1 MKRCQ
6 LKRAVASVLL
16 LCAAVWVSAQNAI
29 LVKGSVKDEAGEA
42 IIGASVAQKGNTS
55 KGVISDINGDFTISV
70 PEGTVLVVSYIGYI
84 TQEVEAEAT
93 VNVVLAENSIMLQEA
108 VVVGVGYGTMRK
120 SDLTGSIASVSAD
133 ELKQGLV
140 TSTEQLLQGKI
151 AGLSVTQA
159 SSDPTTGSSLRLR
172 GGTSL
177 SASNSPL
184 IVVDGIPG
192 VDINTVQPSEIVSMD
207 VLKDASAAAIY
218 GSRGANG
225 VIIVTTNR
233 ATDTEV
239 SRIGYNGWVSIGTV
253 AKNIDMLSADQWRA
267 YVRDNE
273 ILDAVDYGAD
283 TDWLKELEQ
292 TAVSHS
298 HNVYISNSRPNNGY
312 RASATY
318 QSTEGIVKHNYLNRL
333 SGSLSAYQYG
343 WDKRLKIDMGLNMT
357 YDKYRAP
364 EYGFYGIFNYALNQN
379 PTVPVKDEDGNY
391 TRMGGTNMQNPVE
404 FNENYS
410 SEQTRYRLLAYGKL
424 DLELLKGLHA
434 IANVSYEYGSWQN
447 RYYQPSYAANNNVG
461 GTGRRQLSDN
471 TNAQFEGYLNYDVM
485 LKEDHRL
492 NAMVGH
498 SYLRYMYEGF
508 GASRSGFDT
517 DMFLYNNLGAGN
529 DYRKDDVYSN
539 KGEARLASFFGRVNY
554 AYKSRYMFTA
564 TMRADGSSRFG
575 KNNKWGYFPSV
586 ALGWRISDEAFM
598 VGTESWL
605 DNLKL
610 RFGFG
615 VTGNQDGIGEYKSLA
630 LLGATGGGYYDAST
644 GTWKATYSPSQNAN
658 PDLKWES
665 TAQYNIGLDFALFGR
680 LNGAI
685 DVYYKKTSDLLW
697 NYPVSQ
703 PPYLY
708 SSMLANVGDLVNK
721 GIEVT
726 LDANVLRMRDF
737 NWDATLTFSY
747 NHQEITSLSNDTF
760 QDVGTPAGQLHGID
774 GLSNVYTQ
782 MVKEGYPTGAF
793 FGPRCQGIDE
803 NGEYIIENPDEQ
815 VYLGSAQPKFN
826 LGFSTTLTWKG
837 FDFSLSAYGMFGQKI
852 LNATNMQLYTDTR
865 MPNKN
870 IPDGFAKLGI
880 KPDKITYSDYW
891 LENGSFLRLQT
902 ITLGYTIP
910 GTKKIGLEKVRIY
923 GTVDNVCTL
932 TGYSGVDPE
941 ISIDGLDSPG
951 IDLCNVYPRTRS
963 FIFGLN
969 VSF

>member
-1 MKRCQ
+1 MTTNSIRKTALSILSIFC
-6 LKRAVASVLL
+6 VLI
-16 LCAAVWVSAQNAI
+16 ASAQNITLNGVVRYAN
-29 LVKGSVKDEAGEA
+29 GEP
-42 IIGASVAQKGNTS
+42 IIGASIVEKARPTNGT
-55 KGVISDINGDFTISV
+55 VSDIDGNFTLQA
-70 PEGTVLVVSYIGYI
+70 PEGSIIQISYIGCE
-84 TQEVEAEAT
+84 TKELPAKNPME
-93 VNVVLAENSIMLQEA
+93 VVLEENSVMLQEA
-108 VVVGVGYGTMRK
+108 LVVGVGYGTMRK
-120 SDLTGSIASVSAD
+120 SDLTGAITSVSAKD
-133 ELKQGLV
+133 LKQGIV

-192 VDINTVQPSEIVSMD
+192 VDINTVQPSEIISMD

-233 ATDTEV
+233 ATESEV
-239 SRIGYNGWVSIGTV
+239 RKMSYNGWVSVGTA
-253 AKNIDMLSADQWRA
+253 AKNIDMLSANQWRE
-267 YVRDNE
+267 YVRKNE
-273 ILDAVDYGAD
+273 ILDAIDYGAD
-283 TDWLKELEQ
+283 TDWIKELEQ

-298 HNVYISNSRPNNGY
+298 HNFSMSTSRKNSGY
-312 RASATY
+312 RGAVTY
-318 QSTEGIVKHNYLNRL
+318 QANEGIVKHNYMNRL
-333 SGSLSAYQYG
+333 AGSLSAYQYG
-343 WDKRLKIDMGLNMT
+343 FNGHLKVDLGINYT

-364 EYGFYGIFNYALNQN
+364 DYGFYGIFNYALNQN
-379 PTVPVKDEDGNY
+379 PTVPVKDSEGRY

-404 FNENYS
+404 YNDNYYS
-410 SEQTRYRLLAYGKL
+410 QQTRHRLLAYAKA
-424 DLELLKGLHA
+424 DVEIISGLHA
-434 IANVSYEYGSWQN
+434 VANLSYEYGSWQN
-447 RYYQPSYAANNNVG
+447 RYYQPSYAAGNSVG
-461 GTGRRQLSDN
+461 GTGRRQLADN
-471 TNAQFEGYLNYDVM
+471 NNYQIEAYLNYNKTFAEIHKLNVM
-485 LKEDHRL
+485 
-492 NAMVGH
+492 AGY
-498 SYLRYMYEGF
+498 SYSKYVYEGF

-517 DMFLYNNLGAGN
+517 DSFLYNNLGAGN

-539 KGEARLASFFGRVNY
+539 KGEARLASFYGRVNY
-554 AYKSRYMFTA
+554 SLNSKYLLTA

-575 KNNKWGYFPSV
+575 KNHKWGYFPSV
-586 ALGWRISDEAFM
+586 ALGWRISDENFM
-598 VGTESWL
+598 QSATGWL

-610 RFGFG
+610 RLGYG

-630 LLGATGGGYYDAST
+630 LLGAGGGGYYDAAT

-665 TAQYNIGLDFALFGR
+665 TAQYNIGIDFSVINRIRGT
-680 LNGAI
+680 I
-685 DVYYKKTSDLLW
+685 DLYYKKTSDLLW

-721 GIEVT
+721 GVELT
-726 LDANVLRMRDF
+726 LSADILSANNFTWNAD
-737 NWDATLTFSY
+737 LTFSY

-760 QDVGTPAGQLHGID
+760 QDLGTPAGQLHGID
-774 GLSNVYTQ
+774 GLSNAYTQ
-782 MVKEGYPTGAF
+782 IVKAGYPTGAF
-793 FGPRCQGIDE
+793 FGPRCSGIDA

-826 LGFSTTLTWKG
+826 LGFATTLNWKG
-837 FDFSLSAYGMFGQKI
+837 FDFRISAYGMFGQKI
-852 LNATNMQLYTDTR
+852 LNATNMQLFTDTR
-865 MPNKN
+865 MPSKN
-870 IPDGFAKLGI
+870 IPDKFAEQGI
-880 KPDKITYSDYW
+880 RPDKITYSDYW
-891 LENGSFLRLQT
+891 LENGSFLRLQA

-910 GTKKIGLEKVRIY
+910 GTKKIGIENLRIY

-941 ISIDGLDSPG
+941 ISTSGLDNPG
-951 IDLCNVYPRTRS
+951 IDLCNVYPKTRS

>member
-1 MKRCQ
+1 MKLSQ
-6 LKRAVASVLL
+6 LQRVAISIAMLL
-16 LCAAVWVSAQNAI
+16 STLFVSAQSI
-29 LVKGSVKDEAGEA
+29 RVKGSVKDETGEPV
-42 IIGASVAQKGNTS
+42 IGASIVQKGNTS
-55 KGVISDINGDFTISV
+55 VGTISDIDGNFSINVPTGATLVISF
-70 PEGTVLVVSYIGYI
+70 IGYN
-84 TQEVEAEAT
+84 TQEVEAQGT
-93 VNVVLAENSIMLQEA
+93 VSVVLQENSIMLQET
-108 VVVGVGYGTMRK
+108 VIVGVGYGTMRK
-120 SDLTGSIASVSAD
+120 SDLTGAITSVSAK

-151 AGLSVTQA
+151 AGLSVTQS
-159 SSDPTTGSSLRLR
+159 SSDPTSGASLRLR

-207 VLKDASAAAIY
+207 ILKDASAAAIY

-233 ATDTEV
+233 ATETEV
-239 SRIGYNGWVSIGTV
+239 KRIGYNGWMSVGMA
-253 AKNIDMLSADQWRA
+253 AKNIDMLSADQWRS
-267 YVRDNE
+267 YVRENE
-273 ILDAVDYGAD
+273 LLDAIDYGAD
-283 TDWLKELEQ
+283 TDWIKELEQ

-298 HNVYISNSRPNNGY
+298 HNVYISNSRQSSGY

-318 QSTEGIVKHNYLNRL
+318 QSTEGIVKKNYLDRL

-343 WDKRLKIDMGLNMT
+343 WDQRLKIDMGLNMT

-364 EYGFYGIFNYALNQN
+364 DYGFYGIFNYAINQN
-379 PTVPVKDEDGNY
+379 PTVPVKDENGNY

-404 FNENYS
+404 YNDNYS

-461 GTGRRQLSDN
+461 GTGRRQLADN
-471 TNAQFEGYLNYDVM
+471 RNAQFEGYLNYDVT
-485 LKEDHRL
+485 LKQDHKL
-492 NAMVGH
+492 NLMAGH
-498 SYLRYMYEGF
+498 SYMVYTYEGF
-508 GASRSGFDT
+508 GASRNGFDT

-539 KGEARLASFFGRVNY
+539 KGEARLASFFGRLNY
-554 AYKSRYMFTA
+554 SYKGRYMFTA

-575 KNNKWGYFPSV
+575 TNNKWGYFPSA

-598 VGTESWL
+598 QGTKSWL

-610 RFGFG
+610 RLGFG

-630 LLGATGGGYYDAST
+630 LLGAGGGGYYDAAT
-644 GTWKATYSPSQNAN
+644 GTWKATYSPSQNPN

-665 TAQYNIGLDFALFGR
+665 TAQYNLGIDFSVLGR
-680 LNGAI
+680 LNGTI
-685 DVYYKKTSDLLW
+685 EGYYKKTSDLLW

-726 LDANVLRMRDF
+726 LNGNILSQKDF
-737 NWDATLTFSY
+737 NWDATLTFAY
-747 NHQEITSLSNDTF
+747 NHQEITSLSNETF
-760 QDVGTPAGQLHGID
+760 QDLGTPAGQLHGID
-774 GLSNVYTQ
+774 GLSNAYTQ

-815 VYLGSAQPKFN
+815 VYLGTAQPKYN
-826 LGFSTTLTWKG
+826 LGFSTSLTWKG

-852 LNATNMQLYTDTR
+852 LNATNMQLYTNTR
-865 MPNKN
+865 MPSKN
-870 IPDGFAKLGI
+870 IPDDFAKLGI

-891 LENGSFLRLQT
+891 LENGAFLRLQS

-910 GTKKIGLEKVRIY
+910 NTKKIGLEKVRIY

-941 ISIDGLDSPG
+941 ISTSGLDNPG

-963 FIFGLN
+963 FIVGLN

>member
-1 MKRCQ
+1 MTTNSIRKTALSILSIFC
-6 LKRAVASVLL
+6 VLI
-16 LCAAVWVSAQNAI
+16 ASAQNITLNGVVRYAN
-29 LVKGSVKDEAGEA
+29 GEP
-42 IIGASVAQKGNTS
+42 IIGASIVEKARPTNGT
-55 KGVISDINGDFTISV
+55 VSDIDGNFTLQA
-70 PEGTVLVVSYIGYI
+70 PEGSIIQISYIGCE
-84 TQEVEAEAT
+84 TKELPAKNPME
-93 VNVVLAENSIMLQEA
+93 VVLEENSVMLQEA
-108 VVVGVGYGTMRK
+108 LVVGVGYGTMRK
-120 SDLTGSIASVSAD
+120 SDLTGAITSVSAKD
-133 ELKQGLV
+133 LKQGIV

-192 VDINTVQPSEIVSMD
+192 VDINTVQPSEIISMD

-233 ATDTEV
+233 ATESEV
-239 SRIGYNGWVSIGTV
+239 RKMSYNGWVSVGTA
-253 AKNIDMLSADQWRA
+253 AKNIDMLSANQWRE
-267 YVRDNE
+267 YVRKNE
-273 ILDAVDYGAD
+273 ILDAIDYGAD
-283 TDWLKELEQ
+283 TDWIKELEQ

-298 HNVYISNSRPNNGY
+298 HNFSMSTSRKNSGY
-312 RASATY
+312 RGAVTY
-318 QSTEGIVKHNYLNRL
+318 QANEGIVKHNYMNRL
-333 SGSLSAYQYG
+333 AGSLSAYQYG
-343 WDKRLKIDMGLNMT
+343 FNGHLKVDLGINYT

-364 EYGFYGIFNYALNQN
+364 DYGFYGIFNYALNQN
-379 PTVPVKDEDGNY
+379 PTVPVKDSEGRY

-404 FNENYS
+404 YNDNYYS
-410 SEQTRYRLLAYGKL
+410 QQTRHRLLAYAKA
-424 DLELLKGLHA
+424 DVEIISGLHA
-434 IANVSYEYGSWQN
+434 VANLSYEYGSWQN
-447 RYYQPSYAANNNVG
+447 RYYQPSYAAGNSVG
-461 GTGRRQLSDN
+461 GTGRRQLADN
-471 TNAQFEGYLNYDVM
+471 NNYQIEAYLNYNKTFAEIHKLNVM
-485 LKEDHRL
+485 
-492 NAMVGH
+492 AGY
-498 SYLRYMYEGF
+498 SYSKYVYEGF

-517 DMFLYNNLGAGN
+517 DSFLYNNLGAGN

-539 KGEARLASFFGRVNY
+539 KGEARLASFYGRVNY
-554 AYKSRYMFTA
+554 SLNSKYLLTA

-575 KNNKWGYFPSV
+575 KNHKWGYFPSV
-586 ALGWRISDEAFM
+586 ALGWRISDENFM
-598 VGTESWL
+598 QSATGWL

-610 RFGFG
+610 RLGYG

-630 LLGATGGGYYDAST
+630 LLGAGGGGYYDAAT

-665 TAQYNIGLDFALFGR
+665 TAQYNIGIDFSVINRIRGT
-680 LNGAI
+680 I
-685 DVYYKKTSDLLW
+685 DLYYKKTSDLLW

-721 GIEVT
+721 GVELT
-726 LDANVLRMRDF
+726 LSADILSDNNFTWNAD
-737 NWDATLTFSY
+737 LTFSY

-760 QDVGTPAGQLHGID
+760 QDLGTPAGQLHGID
-774 GLSNVYTQ
+774 GLSNAYTQ
-782 MVKEGYPTGAF
+782 IVKAGYPTGAF
-793 FGPRCQGIDE
+793 FGPRCSGIDA

-826 LGFSTTLTWKG
+826 LGFATTLNWKG
-837 FDFSLSAYGMFGQKI
+837 FDFRVSAYGMFGQKI
-852 LNATNMQLYTDTR
+852 LNATNMQLFTDTR
-865 MPNKN
+865 MPSKN
-870 IPDGFAKLGI
+870 IPDKFAEQGI
-880 KPDKITYSDYW
+880 RPDKITYSDYW
-891 LENGSFLRLQT
+891 LENGSFLRLQA

-910 GTKKIGLEKVRIY
+910 GTKKIGIENLRIY

-941 ISIDGLDSPG
+941 ISTSGLDNPG
-951 IDLCNVYPRTRS
+951 IDLCNVYPKTRS

>member
-1 MKRCQ
+1 MTTNSIRKT
-6 LKRAVASVLL
+6 VLSIL
-16 LCAAVWVSAQNAI
+16 SIFCVLIASAQNITLNGVVRYAN
-29 LVKGSVKDEAGEA
+29 GEP
-42 IIGASVAQKGNTS
+42 IIGASIVEKARPTNGT
-55 KGVISDINGDFTISV
+55 VSDIDGNFTLQA
-70 PEGTVLVVSYIGYI
+70 PEGSIIQISYIGCE
-84 TQEVEAEAT
+84 TKELPAKNPME
-93 VNVVLAENSIMLQEA
+93 VVLEENSVMLQEA
-108 VVVGVGYGTMRK
+108 LVVGVGYGTMRK
-120 SDLTGSIASVSAD
+120 SDLTGAITSVSAKD
-133 ELKQGLV
+133 LKQGIV

-192 VDINTVQPSEIVSMD
+192 VDINTVQPSEIISMD

-233 ATDTEV
+233 ATESEV
-239 SRIGYNGWVSIGTV
+239 RKMSYNGWVSVGTA
-253 AKNIDMLSADQWRA
+253 AKNIDMLSANQWRE
-267 YVRDNE
+267 YVRKNE
-273 ILDAVDYGAD
+273 ILDAIDYGAD
-283 TDWLKELEQ
+283 TDWIKELEQ

-298 HNVYISNSRPNNGY
+298 HNFSMSTSRKNSGY
-312 RASATY
+312 RGAVTY
-318 QSTEGIVKHNYLNRL
+318 QANEGIVKHNYMNRL
-333 SGSLSAYQYG
+333 AGSLSAYQYG
-343 WDKRLKIDMGLNMT
+343 FNGHLKVDLGINYT

-364 EYGFYGIFNYALNQN
+364 DYGFYGIFNYALNQN
-379 PTVPVKDEDGNY
+379 PTVPVKDSEGRY

-404 FNENYS
+404 YNDNYYS
-410 SEQTRYRLLAYGKL
+410 QQTRHRLLAYAKA
-424 DLELLKGLHA
+424 DVEIISGLHA
-434 IANVSYEYGSWQN
+434 VANLSYEYGSWQN
-447 RYYQPSYAANNNVG
+447 RYYQPSYAAGNSVG
-461 GTGRRQLSDN
+461 GTGRRQLADN
-471 TNAQFEGYLNYDVM
+471 NNYQIEAYLNYNKTFAEIHKLNVM
-485 LKEDHRL
+485 
-492 NAMVGH
+492 AGY
-498 SYLRYMYEGF
+498 SYSKYVYEGF

-517 DMFLYNNLGAGN
+517 DSFLYNNLGAGN

-539 KGEARLASFFGRVNY
+539 KGEARLASFYGRVNY
-554 AYKSRYMFTA
+554 SLNSKYLLTA

-575 KNNKWGYFPSV
+575 KNHKWGYFPSV
-586 ALGWRISDEAFM
+586 ALGWRISDENFM
-598 VGTESWL
+598 QSATGWL

-610 RFGFG
+610 RLGYG

-630 LLGATGGGYYDAST
+630 LLGAGGGGYYDAAT

-665 TAQYNIGLDFALFGR
+665 TAQYNIGIDFSVINRIRGT
-680 LNGAI
+680 I
-685 DVYYKKTSDLLW
+685 DLYYKKTSDLLW

-721 GIEVT
+721 GVELT
-726 LDANVLRMRDF
+726 LSADILSANNFTWNAD
-737 NWDATLTFSY
+737 LTFSY

-760 QDVGTPAGQLHGID
+760 QDLGTPAGQLHGID
-774 GLSNVYTQ
+774 GLSNAYTQ
-782 MVKEGYPTGAF
+782 IVKAGYPTGAF
-793 FGPRCQGIDE
+793 FGPRCSGIDA

-826 LGFSTTLTWKG
+826 LGFATTLNWKG
-837 FDFSLSAYGMFGQKI
+837 FDFRISAYGMFGQKI
-852 LNATNMQLYTDTR
+852 LNATNMQLFTDTR
-865 MPNKN
+865 MPSKN
-870 IPDGFAKLGI
+870 IPDKFAEQGI
-880 KPDKITYSDYW
+880 RPDKITYSDYW
-891 LENGSFLRLQT
+891 LENGSFLRLQA

-910 GTKKIGLEKVRIY
+910 GTKKIGIENLRIY

-941 ISIDGLDSPG
+941 ISTSGLDNPG
-951 IDLCNVYPRTRS
+951 IDLCNVYPKTRS

>member
-1 MKRCQ
+1 MTTNSIRKTALSILSIFC
-6 LKRAVASVLL
+6 VLI
-16 LCAAVWVSAQNAI
+16 ASAQNITLNGVVRYAN
-29 LVKGSVKDEAGEA
+29 GEP
-42 IIGASVAQKGNTS
+42 IIGASIVEKARPTNGT
-55 KGVISDINGDFTISV
+55 VSDIDGNFTLQA
-70 PEGTVLVVSYIGYI
+70 PEGSIIQISYIGCE
-84 TQEVEAEAT
+84 TKELPAKNPMEVMLE
-93 VNVVLAENSIMLQEA
+93 ENSVMLQEA
-108 VVVGVGYGTMRK
+108 LVVGVGYGTMRK
-120 SDLTGSIASVSAD
+120 SDLTGAITSVSAKD
-133 ELKQGLV
+133 LKQGIV

-192 VDINTVQPSEIVSMD
+192 VDINTVQPSEIISMD

-233 ATDTEV
+233 ATESEV
-239 SRIGYNGWVSIGTV
+239 RKMSYNGWVSVGTA
-253 AKNIDMLSADQWRA
+253 AKNIDMLSANQWRE
-267 YVRDNE
+267 YVRKNE
-273 ILDAVDYGAD
+273 ILDAIDYGAD
-283 TDWLKELEQ
+283 TDWIKELEQ

-298 HNVYISNSRPNNGY
+298 HNFSMSTSRKNSGY
-312 RASATY
+312 RGAVTY
-318 QSTEGIVKHNYLNRL
+318 QANEGIVKHNYMNRL
-333 SGSLSAYQYG
+333 AGSLSAYQYG
-343 WDKRLKIDMGLNMT
+343 FNGHLKVDLGINYT

-364 EYGFYGIFNYALNQN
+364 DYGFYGIFNYALNQN
-379 PTVPVKDEDGNY
+379 PTVPVKDSEGRY

-404 FNENYS
+404 YNDNYYS
-410 SEQTRYRLLAYGKL
+410 QQTRHRLLAYAKA
-424 DLELLKGLHA
+424 DVEIISGLHA
-434 IANVSYEYGSWQN
+434 VANLSYEYGSWQN
-447 RYYQPSYAANNNVG
+447 RYYQPSYAAGNSVG
-461 GTGRRQLSDN
+461 GTGRRQLADN
-471 TNAQFEGYLNYDVM
+471 NNYQIEAYLNYNKTFAEIHKLNVM
-485 LKEDHRL
+485 
-492 NAMVGH
+492 AGY
-498 SYLRYMYEGF
+498 SYSKYVYEGF

-517 DMFLYNNLGAGN
+517 DSFLYNNLGAGN

-539 KGEARLASFFGRVNY
+539 KGEARLASFYGRVNY
-554 AYKSRYMFTA
+554 SLNSKYLLTA

-575 KNNKWGYFPSV
+575 KNHKWGYFPSV
-586 ALGWRISDEAFM
+586 ALGWRISDENFM
-598 VGTESWL
+598 QSATGWL

-610 RFGFG
+610 RLGYG

-630 LLGATGGGYYDAST
+630 LLGAGGGGYYDAAT

-665 TAQYNIGLDFALFGR
+665 TAQYNIGIDFSVINRIRGT
-680 LNGAI
+680 I
-685 DVYYKKTSDLLW
+685 DLYYKKTSDLLW

-721 GIEVT
+721 GVELT
-726 LDANVLRMRDF
+726 LSADILSANNFTWNAD
-737 NWDATLTFSY
+737 LTFSY

-760 QDVGTPAGQLHGID
+760 QDLGTPAGQLHGID
-774 GLSNVYTQ
+774 GLSNAYTQ
-782 MVKEGYPTGAF
+782 IVKAGYPTGAF
-793 FGPRCQGIDE
+793 FGPRCSGIDA

-826 LGFSTTLTWKG
+826 LGFATTLNWKG
-837 FDFSLSAYGMFGQKI
+837 FDFRVSAYGMFGQKI
-852 LNATNMQLYTDTR
+852 LNATNMQLFTDTR
-865 MPNKN
+865 MPSKN
-870 IPDGFAKLGI
+870 IPDKFAEQGI
-880 KPDKITYSDYW
+880 RPDKITYSDYW
-891 LENGSFLRLQT
+891 LENGSFLRLQA

-910 GTKKIGLEKVRIY
+910 GTKKIGIENLRIY

-941 ISIDGLDSPG
+941 ISTSGLDNPG
-951 IDLCNVYPRTRS
+951 IDLCNVYPKTRS

>member
-1 MKRCQ
+1 MTTNSIRKTALSILSIFC
-6 LKRAVASVLL
+6 VLI
-16 LCAAVWVSAQNAI
+16 ASAQNITLNGVVRYAN
-29 LVKGSVKDEAGEA
+29 GEP
-42 IIGASVAQKGNTS
+42 IIGASIVEKARPTNGT
-55 KGVISDINGDFTISV
+55 VSDIDGNFTLQA
-70 PEGTVLVVSYIGYI
+70 PEGSIIQISYIGCE
-84 TQEVEAEAT
+84 TKELPAKNPME
-93 VNVVLAENSIMLQEA
+93 VVLEENSVMLQEA
-108 VVVGVGYGTMRK
+108 LVVGVGYGTMRK
-120 SDLTGSIASVSAD
+120 SDLTGAITSVSAKD
-133 ELKQGLV
+133 LKQGIV

-192 VDINTVQPSEIVSMD
+192 VDINTVQPSEIISMD

-233 ATDTEV
+233 ATESEV
-239 SRIGYNGWVSIGTV
+239 RKMSYNGWVSVGTA
-253 AKNIDMLSADQWRA
+253 AKNIDMLSANQWRE
-267 YVRDNE
+267 YVRKNE
-273 ILDAVDYGAD
+273 ILDAIDYGAD
-283 TDWLKELEQ
+283 TDWIKELEQ

-298 HNVYISNSRPNNGY
+298 HNFSMSTSRKNSGY
-312 RASATY
+312 RGAVTY
-318 QSTEGIVKHNYLNRL
+318 QANEGIVKHNYMNRL
-333 SGSLSAYQYG
+333 AGSLSAYQYG
-343 WDKRLKIDMGLNMT
+343 FNGHLKVDLGINYT

-364 EYGFYGIFNYALNQN
+364 DYGFYGIFNYALNQN
-379 PTVPVKDEDGNY
+379 PTVPVKDSEGRY

-404 FNENYS
+404 YNDNYYS
-410 SEQTRYRLLAYGKL
+410 QQTRHRLLAYAKA
-424 DLELLKGLHA
+424 DVEIISGLHA
-434 IANVSYEYGSWQN
+434 VANLSYEYGSWQN
-447 RYYQPSYAANNNVG
+447 RYYQPSYAAGNSVG
-461 GTGRRQLSDN
+461 GTGRRQLADN
-471 TNAQFEGYLNYDVM
+471 NNYQIEAYLNYNKTFAEIHKLNVM
-485 LKEDHRL
+485 
-492 NAMVGH
+492 AGY
-498 SYLRYMYEGF
+498 SYSKYVYEGF

-517 DMFLYNNLGAGN
+517 DSFLYNNLGAGN

-539 KGEARLASFFGRVNY
+539 KGEARLASFYGRVNY
-554 AYKSRYMFTA
+554 SLNSKYLLTA

-575 KNNKWGYFPSV
+575 KNHKWGYFPSV
-586 ALGWRISDEAFM
+586 ALGWRISDENFM
-598 VGTESWL
+598 QSATGWL

-610 RFGFG
+610 RLGYG

-630 LLGATGGGYYDAST
+630 LLGAGGGGYYDAAT

-665 TAQYNIGLDFALFGR
+665 TAQYNIGIDFSVINRIRGT
-680 LNGAI
+680 I
-685 DVYYKKTSDLLW
+685 DLYYKKTSDLLW

-721 GIEVT
+721 GVELT
-726 LDANVLRMRDF
+726 LSADILSANNFTWNAD
-737 NWDATLTFSY
+737 LTFSY

-760 QDVGTPAGQLHGID
+760 QDLGTPAGQLHGID
-774 GLSNVYTQ
+774 GLSNAYTQ
-782 MVKEGYPTGAF
+782 IVKAGYPTGAF
-793 FGPRCQGIDE
+793 FGPRCSGIDA

-826 LGFSTTLTWKG
+826 LGFATTLNWKG
-837 FDFSLSAYGMFGQKI
+837 FDFRISAYGMFGQKI
-852 LNATNMQLYTDTR
+852 LNATNMQLFTDTR
-865 MPNKN
+865 MPSKN
-870 IPDGFAKLGI
+870 IPDKFAEQGI
-880 KPDKITYSDYW
+880 RPDKITYSDYW
-891 LENGSFLRLQT
+891 LENGSFLRLQA

-910 GTKKIGLEKVRIY
+910 GTKKIGIENLRIY
-923 GTVDNVCTL
+923 GTLDNVCTL

-941 ISIDGLDSPG
+941 ISTSGLDNPG
-951 IDLCNVYPRTRS
+951 IDLCNVYPKTRS

>member
-1 MKRCQ
+1 MTTNSIRKTALSILSIFC
-6 LKRAVASVLL
+6 VLI
-16 LCAAVWVSAQNAI
+16 ASAQNITLNGVVRYAN
-29 LVKGSVKDEAGEA
+29 GEP
-42 IIGASVAQKGNTS
+42 IIGASIVEKARPTNGT
-55 KGVISDINGDFTISV
+55 VSDIDGNFTLQA
-70 PEGTVLVVSYIGYI
+70 PEGSIIQISYIGCE
-84 TQEVEAEAT
+84 TKELPAKNPME
-93 VNVVLAENSIMLQEA
+93 VVLEENSVMLQEA
-108 VVVGVGYGTMRK
+108 LVVGVGYGTMRK
-120 SDLTGSIASVSAD
+120 SDLTGAITSVSAKD
-133 ELKQGLV
+133 LKQGIV

-192 VDINTVQPSEIVSMD
+192 VDINTVQPSEIISMD

-233 ATDTEV
+233 ATESEV
-239 SRIGYNGWVSIGTV
+239 RKMSYNGWVSVGTA
-253 AKNIDMLSADQWRA
+253 AKNIDMLSANQWRE
-267 YVRDNE
+267 YVRKNE
-273 ILDAVDYGAD
+273 ILDAIDYGAD
-283 TDWLKELEQ
+283 TDWIKELEQ

-298 HNVYISNSRPNNGY
+298 HNFSMSTSRKNSGY
-312 RASATY
+312 RGAVTY
-318 QSTEGIVKHNYLNRL
+318 QANEGIVKHNYMNRL
-333 SGSLSAYQYG
+333 AGSLSAYQYG
-343 WDKRLKIDMGLNMT
+343 FNGHLKVDLGINYT

-364 EYGFYGIFNYALNQN
+364 DYGFYGIFNYALNQN
-379 PTVPVKDEDGNY
+379 PTVPVKDSEGRY

-404 FNENYS
+404 YNDNYYS
-410 SEQTRYRLLAYGKL
+410 QQTRHRLLAYAKA
-424 DLELLKGLHA
+424 DVEIISGLHA
-434 IANVSYEYGSWQN
+434 VANLSYEYGSWQN
-447 RYYQPSYAANNNVG
+447 RYYQPSYAAGNSVG
-461 GTGRRQLSDN
+461 GTGRRQLADN
-471 TNAQFEGYLNYDVM
+471 NNYQIEAYLNYNKTFAEIHKLNVM
-485 LKEDHRL
+485 
-492 NAMVGH
+492 AGY
-498 SYLRYMYEGF
+498 SYSKYVYEGF

-517 DMFLYNNLGAGN
+517 DSFLYNNLGAGN

-539 KGEARLASFFGRVNY
+539 KGEARLASFYGRVNY
-554 AYKSRYMFTA
+554 SLNSKYLLTA

-575 KNNKWGYFPSV
+575 KNHKWGYFPSV
-586 ALGWRISDEAFM
+586 ALGWRISDENFM
-598 VGTESWL
+598 QSATGWL

-610 RFGFG
+610 RLGYG
-615 VTGNQDGIGEYKSLA
+615 VTGNQDGIGEYKSIA
-630 LLGATGGGYYDAST
+630 LLGAGGGGYYDAAT

-665 TAQYNIGLDFALFGR
+665 TAQYNIGIDFSVINRIRGT
-680 LNGAI
+680 I
-685 DVYYKKTSDLLW
+685 DLYYKKTSDLLW

-721 GIEVT
+721 GVELT
-726 LDANVLRMRDF
+726 LSADILSANNFTWNAD
-737 NWDATLTFSY
+737 LTFSY

-760 QDVGTPAGQLHGID
+760 QDLGTPAGQLHGID
-774 GLSNVYTQ
+774 GLSNAYTQ
-782 MVKEGYPTGAF
+782 IVKAGYPTGAF
-793 FGPRCQGIDE
+793 FGPRCSGIDA

-826 LGFSTTLTWKG
+826 LGFATTLNWKG
-837 FDFSLSAYGMFGQKI
+837 FDFRVSAYGMFGQKI
-852 LNATNMQLYTDTR
+852 LNATNMQLFTDTR
-865 MPNKN
+865 MPSKN
-870 IPDGFAKLGI
+870 IPDKFAEQGI
-880 KPDKITYSDYW
+880 RPDKITYSDYW
-891 LENGSFLRLQT
+891 LENGSFLRLQA

-910 GTKKIGLEKVRIY
+910 GTKKIGIENLRIY

-941 ISIDGLDSPG
+941 ISTSGLDNPG
-951 IDLCNVYPRTRS
+951 IDLCNVYPKTRS

>member
-1 MKRCQ
+1 MTTNSIRKTALSILSIFC
-6 LKRAVASVLL
+6 VLI
-16 LCAAVWVSAQNAI
+16 ASAQNITLNGVVRYAN
-29 LVKGSVKDEAGEA
+29 GEP
-42 IIGASVAQKGNTS
+42 IIGASIVEKARPTNGT
-55 KGVISDINGDFTISV
+55 VSDIDGNFTLQA
-70 PEGTVLVVSYIGYI
+70 PEGSIIQISYIGCE
-84 TQEVEAEAT
+84 TKELPAKNPME
-93 VNVVLAENSIMLQEA
+93 VVLEENSVMLQEA
-108 VVVGVGYGTMRK
+108 LVVGVGYGTMRK
-120 SDLTGSIASVSAD
+120 SDLTGAITSVSAKD
-133 ELKQGLV
+133 LKQGIV

-192 VDINTVQPSEIVSMD
+192 VDINTVQPSEIISMD

-233 ATDTEV
+233 ATESEV
-239 SRIGYNGWVSIGTV
+239 RKMSYNGWVSVGTA
-253 AKNIDMLSADQWRA
+253 AKNIDMLSANQWRE
-267 YVRDNE
+267 YVRKNE
-273 ILDAVDYGAD
+273 ILDAIDYGAD
-283 TDWLKELEQ
+283 TDWIKELEQ

-298 HNVYISNSRPNNGY
+298 HNFSMSTSRKNSGY
-312 RASATY
+312 RGAVTY
-318 QSTEGIVKHNYLNRL
+318 QANEGIVKHNYMNRL
-333 SGSLSAYQYG
+333 AGSLSAYQYG
-343 WDKRLKIDMGLNMT
+343 FNGHLKVDLGINYT

-364 EYGFYGIFNYALNQN
+364 DYGFYGIFNYALNQN
-379 PTVPVKDEDGNY
+379 PTVPVKDSEGRY

-404 FNENYS
+404 YNDNYYS
-410 SEQTRYRLLAYGKL
+410 QQTRHRLLAYAKA
-424 DLELLKGLHA
+424 DVEIISGLHA
-434 IANVSYEYGSWQN
+434 VANLSYEYGSWQN
-447 RYYQPSYAANNNVG
+447 RYYQPSYAAGNSVG
-461 GTGRRQLSDN
+461 GTGRRQLADN
-471 TNAQFEGYLNYDVM
+471 NNYQIEAYLNYNKTFAEIHKLNVM
-485 LKEDHRL
+485 
-492 NAMVGH
+492 AGY
-498 SYLRYMYEGF
+498 SYSKYVYEGF

-517 DMFLYNNLGAGN
+517 DSFLYNNLGAGN

-539 KGEARLASFFGRVNY
+539 KGEARLASFYGRVNY
-554 AYKSRYMFTA
+554 SLNSKYLLTA

-575 KNNKWGYFPSV
+575 KNHKWGYFPSV
-586 ALGWRISDEAFM
+586 ALGWRISDENFM
-598 VGTESWL
+598 QSATGWL

-610 RFGFG
+610 RLGYG

-630 LLGATGGGYYDAST
+630 LLGAGGGGYYDAAT

-665 TAQYNIGLDFALFGR
+665 TAQYNIGIDFSVINRIRGT
-680 LNGAI
+680 I
-685 DVYYKKTSDLLW
+685 DLYYKKTSDLLW

-721 GIEVT
+721 GVELT
-726 LDANVLRMRDF
+726 LSADILSANNFTWNAD
-737 NWDATLTFSY
+737 LTFSY

-760 QDVGTPAGQLHGID
+760 QDLGTPAGQLHGID
-774 GLSNVYTQ
+774 GLSNAYTQ
-782 MVKEGYPTGAF
+782 IVKAGYPTGAF
-793 FGPRCQGIDE
+793 FGPRCSGIDA

-826 LGFSTTLTWKG
+826 LGFATTLNWKG
-837 FDFSLSAYGMFGQKI
+837 FDFRVSAYGMFGQKI
-852 LNATNMQLYTDTR
+852 LNATNMQLFTDTR
-865 MPNKN
+865 MPSKN
-870 IPDGFAKLGI
+870 IPDKFAEQGI
-880 KPDKITYSDYW
+880 RPDKITYSDYW
-891 LENGSFLRLQT
+891 LENGSFLRLQA

-910 GTKKIGLEKVRIY
+910 GTKKIGIENLRIY

-941 ISIDGLDSPG
+941 ISTSGLDNPG
-951 IDLCNVYPRTRS
+951 IDLCNVYPKTRS

>member
-1 MKRCQ
+1 MTTNSIRKIALSILSIFC
-6 LKRAVASVLL
+6 VLI
-16 LCAAVWVSAQNAI
+16 ASAQNITLNGVVRYAN
-29 LVKGSVKDEAGEA
+29 GES
-42 IIGASVAQKGNTS
+42 IIGASIVEKARPTNGT
-55 KGVISDINGDFTISV
+55 VSDIDGNFTLQA
-70 PEGTVLVVSYIGYI
+70 PEGSIIQISYIGCE
-84 TQEVEAEAT
+84 TKELPAKNPME
-93 VNVVLAENSIMLQEA
+93 VVLEENSVMLQEA
-108 VVVGVGYGTMRK
+108 LVVGVGYGTMRK
-120 SDLTGSIASVSAD
+120 SDLTGAITSVSAKD
-133 ELKQGLV
+133 LKQGIV

-192 VDINTVQPSEIVSMD
+192 VDINTVQPSEIISMD

-233 ATDTEV
+233 ATESEV
-239 SRIGYNGWVSIGTV
+239 RKMSYNGWVSVGTA
-253 AKNIDMLSADQWRA
+253 AKNIDMLSANQWRE
-267 YVRDNE
+267 YVRKNE
-273 ILDAVDYGAD
+273 ILDAIDYGAD
-283 TDWLKELEQ
+283 TDWIKELEQ

-298 HNVYISNSRPNNGY
+298 HNFSMSTSRKNSGY
-312 RASATY
+312 RGAVTY
-318 QSTEGIVKHNYLNRL
+318 QANEGIVKHNYMNRL
-333 SGSLSAYQYG
+333 AGSLSAYQYG
-343 WDKRLKIDMGLNMT
+343 FNGHLKVDLGINYT

-364 EYGFYGIFNYALNQN
+364 DYGFYGIFNYALNQN
-379 PTVPVKDEDGNY
+379 PTVPVKDSEGRY

-404 FNENYS
+404 YNDNYYS
-410 SEQTRYRLLAYGKL
+410 QQTRHRLLAYAKA
-424 DLELLKGLHA
+424 DVEIISGLHA
-434 IANVSYEYGSWQN
+434 VANLSYEYGSWQN
-447 RYYQPSYAANNNVG
+447 RYYQPSYAAGNSVG
-461 GTGRRQLSDN
+461 GTGRRQLADN
-471 TNAQFEGYLNYDVM
+471 NNYQIEAYLNYNKTIAEIHKLNVM
-485 LKEDHRL
+485 
-492 NAMVGH
+492 AGY
-498 SYLRYMYEGF
+498 SYSKYVYEGF

-517 DMFLYNNLGAGN
+517 DSFLYNNLGAGN

-539 KGEARLASFFGRVNY
+539 KGEARLASFYGRVNY
-554 AYKSRYMFTA
+554 SLNSKYLLTA

-575 KNNKWGYFPSV
+575 KNHKWGYFPSV
-586 ALGWRISDEAFM
+586 ALGWRISDENFM
-598 VGTESWL
+598 QSATGWL

-610 RFGFG
+610 RLGYG
-615 VTGNQDGIGEYKSLA
+615 VTGNQDGIGEYKSIA
-630 LLGATGGGYYDAST
+630 LLGAGGGGYYDAAT

-665 TAQYNIGLDFALFGR
+665 TAQYNIGIDFSVINRIRGT
-680 LNGAI
+680 I
-685 DVYYKKTSDLLW
+685 DLYYKKTSDLLW

-721 GIEVT
+721 GVELT
-726 LDANVLRMRDF
+726 LSADILSANNFTWNAD
-737 NWDATLTFSY
+737 LTFSY

-760 QDVGTPAGQLHGID
+760 QDLGTPAGQLHGID
-774 GLSNVYTQ
+774 GLSNAYTQ
-782 MVKEGYPTGAF
+782 IVKAGYPTGAF
-793 FGPRCQGIDE
+793 FGPRCSGIDA

-826 LGFSTTLTWKG
+826 LGFATTLNWKG
-837 FDFSLSAYGMFGQKI
+837 FDFRVSAYGMFGQKI
-852 LNATNMQLYTDTR
+852 LNATNMQLFTDTR
-865 MPNKN
+865 MPSKN
-870 IPDGFAKLGI
+870 IPDKFAEQGI
-880 KPDKITYSDYW
+880 RPDKITYSDYW
-891 LENGSFLRLQT
+891 LENGSFLRLQA

-910 GTKKIGLEKVRIY
+910 GTKKIGIENLRIY

-941 ISIDGLDSPG
+941 ISTSGLDNPG
-951 IDLCNVYPRTRS
+951 IDLCNVYPKTRS

>member
-1 MKRCQ
+1 MKLSQ
-6 LKRAVASVLL
+6 LKGVSISIMMLL
-16 LCAAVWVSAQNAI
+16 STLLVSAQNI
-29 LVKGSVKDEAGEA
+29 NVKGSVKDETGEPV
-42 IIGASVAQKGNTS
+42 IGASIVQKGNTS
-55 KGVISDINGDFTISV
+55 VGTISDIDGNFSISV
-70 PEGTVLVVSYIGYI
+70 PSEAILVISFIGYN
-84 TQEVEAEAT
+84 TQEVKAQAT
-93 VNVVLAENSIMLQEA
+93 VNVVLQENSIMLQET
-108 VVVGVGYGTMRK
+108 VIVGVGYGTMRK
-120 SDLTGSIASVSAD
+120 SDLTGAITSVSAK

-140 TSTEQLLQGKI
+140 TSAEQLLQGKI
-151 AGLSVTQA
+151 AGLSVTQS
-159 SSDPTTGSSLRLR
+159 SSDPTAGASLRLR

-207 VLKDASAAAIY
+207 ILKDASAAAIY

-233 ATDTEV
+233 ATETEV
-239 SRIGYNGWVSIGTV
+239 KRIGYNGWVSVGMA

-267 YVRDNE
+267 YVRENE
-273 ILDAVDYGAD
+273 LLDAIDYGAD
-283 TDWLKELEQ
+283 TDWIKELEQ

-298 HNVYISNSRPNNGY
+298 HNVYISNSRQSSGY

-318 QSTEGIVKHNYLNRL
+318 QTTEGIVKKNYLDRL
-333 SGSLSAYQYG
+333 SGSLSAYQFG
-343 WDKRLKIDMGLNMT
+343 WDQRLKINMGLNVT

-364 EYGFYGIFNYALNQN
+364 DYGFYGIFNYAINQN
-379 PTVPVKDEDGNY
+379 PTVPVKDENGNY

-404 FNENYS
+404 YNENYS

-447 RYYQPSYAANNNVG
+447 RYYQPSYAAGNSVG
-461 GTGRRQLSDN
+461 GTGRRQLADN
-471 TNAQFEGYLNYDVM
+471 NNKQFEGYLNYDVT
-485 LKEDHRL
+485 LKQDHKL
-492 NAMVGH
+492 NLMAGH
-498 SYLRYMYEGF
+498 SYMIYTYEGF

-539 KGEARLASFFGRVNY
+539 KGEARLASFFGRLNY
-554 AYKSRYMFTA
+554 SYKGRYMFTA

-575 KNNKWGYFPSV
+575 ANNKWGYFPSA
-586 ALGWRISDEAFM
+586 ALGWRLSDEAFM
-598 VGTESWL
+598 QGTKSWL

-610 RFGFG
+610 RLGFG

-630 LLGATGGGYYDAST
+630 LLGAGGGGYYDAAT
-644 GTWKATYSPSQNAN
+644 GTWKATYSPSQNPN

-665 TAQYNIGLDFALFGR
+665 TAQYNLGIDFSILGR
-680 LNGAI
+680 LNGTI
-685 DVYYKKTSDLLW
+685 EGYYKKTSDLLW

-726 LDANVLRMRDF
+726 LNGNILSQKAF
-737 NWDATLTFSY
+737 NWDATLTFAY

-760 QDVGTPAGQLHGID
+760 QDLGTPAGQLHGID
-774 GLSNVYTQ
+774 GLSNAYTQ

-815 VYLGSAQPKFN
+815 EYLGTAQPKYN
-826 LGFSTTLTWKG
+826 LGFSTSLTWKG

-852 LNATNMQLYTDTR
+852 LNATNMQLYTNTR
-865 MPNKN
+865 MPSKN
-870 IPDGFAKLGI
+870 IPDDFAKLGI

-891 LENGSFLRLQT
+891 LENGSFLRLQS

-910 GTKKIGLEKVRIY
+910 NTKKIGLEKVRIY

-941 ISIDGLDSPG
+941 ISTSGLDNPG

-963 FIFGLN
+963 FIVGLN

>member
-1 MKRCQ
+1 MTTNSIRKTALSILSIFC
-6 LKRAVASVLL
+6 VLI
-16 LCAAVWVSAQNAI
+16 ASAQNITLNGVVRYAN
-29 LVKGSVKDEAGEA
+29 GEP
-42 IIGASVAQKGNTS
+42 IIGASIVEKARPTNGT
-55 KGVISDINGDFTISV
+55 VSDIDGNFTLQA
-70 PEGTVLVVSYIGYI
+70 PEGSIIQISYIGCE
-84 TQEVEAEAT
+84 TKELPAKNPME
-93 VNVVLAENSIMLQEA
+93 VVLEENSVMLQEA
-108 VVVGVGYGTMRK
+108 LVVGVGYGTMRK
-120 SDLTGSIASVSAD
+120 SDLTGAITSVSAKD
-133 ELKQGLV
+133 LKQGIV

-151 AGLSVTQA
+151 AGLSVTQD

-192 VDINTVQPSEIVSMD
+192 VDINTVQPSEIISMD

-233 ATDTEV
+233 ATESEV
-239 SRIGYNGWVSIGTV
+239 RKMSYNGWVSVGTA
-253 AKNIDMLSADQWRA
+253 AKNIDMLSANQWRE
-267 YVRDNE
+267 YVRKNE
-273 ILDAVDYGAD
+273 ILDAIDYGAD
-283 TDWLKELEQ
+283 TDWIKELEQ

-298 HNVYISNSRPNNGY
+298 HNFSMSTSRKNSGY
-312 RASATY
+312 RGAVTY
-318 QSTEGIVKHNYLNRL
+318 QANEGIVKHNYMNRL
-333 SGSLSAYQYG
+333 AGSLSAYQYG
-343 WDKRLKIDMGLNMT
+343 FNGHLKVDLGINYT

-364 EYGFYGIFNYALNQN
+364 DYGFYGIFNYALNQN
-379 PTVPVKDEDGNY
+379 PTVPVKDSEGRY

-404 FNENYS
+404 YNDNYYS
-410 SEQTRYRLLAYGKL
+410 QQTRHRLLAYAKA
-424 DLELLKGLHA
+424 DVEIISGLHA
-434 IANVSYEYGSWQN
+434 VANLSYEYGSWQN
-447 RYYQPSYAANNNVG
+447 RYYQPSYAAGNSVG
-461 GTGRRQLSDN
+461 GTGRRQLADN
-471 TNAQFEGYLNYDVM
+471 NNYQIEAYLNYNKTFAEIHKLNVM
-485 LKEDHRL
+485 
-492 NAMVGH
+492 AGY
-498 SYLRYMYEGF
+498 SYSKYVYEGF

-517 DMFLYNNLGAGN
+517 DSFLYNNLGAGN

-539 KGEARLASFFGRVNY
+539 KGEARLASFYGRVNY
-554 AYKSRYMFTA
+554 SLNSKYLLTA

-575 KNNKWGYFPSV
+575 KNHKWGYFPSV
-586 ALGWRISDEAFM
+586 ALGWRISDENFM
-598 VGTESWL
+598 QSVTGWL

-610 RFGFG
+610 RLGYG

-630 LLGATGGGYYDAST
+630 LLGAGGGGYYDAAT

-665 TAQYNIGLDFALFGR
+665 TAQYNIGIDFSVINRIRGT
-680 LNGAI
+680 I
-685 DVYYKKTSDLLW
+685 DLYYKKTSDLLW

-721 GIEVT
+721 GVELT
-726 LDANVLRMRDF
+726 LSADILSANNFTWNAD
-737 NWDATLTFSY
+737 LTFSY

-760 QDVGTPAGQLHGID
+760 QDLGTPAGQLHGID
-774 GLSNVYTQ
+774 GLSNAYTQ
-782 MVKEGYPTGAF
+782 IVKAGYPTGAF
-793 FGPRCQGIDE
+793 FGPRCSGIDA

-826 LGFSTTLTWKG
+826 LGFATTLNWKG
-837 FDFSLSAYGMFGQKI
+837 FDFRVSAYGMFGQKI
-852 LNATNMQLYTDTR
+852 LNATNMQLFTDTR
-865 MPNKN
+865 MPSKN
-870 IPDGFAKLGI
+870 IPDKFAEQGI
-880 KPDKITYSDYW
+880 RPDKITYSDYW
-891 LENGSFLRLQT
+891 LENGSFLRLQA

-910 GTKKIGLEKVRIY
+910 GTKKIGIENLRIY

-941 ISIDGLDSPG
+941 ISTSGLDNPG
-951 IDLCNVYPRTRS
+951 IDLCNVYPKTRS

>member
-1 MKRCQ
+1 MTTNSIRKTALSILSIFC
-6 LKRAVASVLL
+6 VLI
-16 LCAAVWVSAQNAI
+16 ASAQNITLNGVVRYAN
-29 LVKGSVKDEAGEA
+29 GEP
-42 IIGASVAQKGNTS
+42 IIGASIVEKARPTNGT
-55 KGVISDINGDFTISV
+55 VSDIDGNFTLQA
-70 PEGTVLVVSYIGYI
+70 PEGSIIQISYIGCE
-84 TQEVEAEAT
+84 TKELPAKNPME
-93 VNVVLAENSIMLQEA
+93 VVLEENPVMLQEA
-108 VVVGVGYGTMRK
+108 LVVGVGYGTMRK
-120 SDLTGSIASVSAD
+120 SDLTGAITSVSAKD
-133 ELKQGLV
+133 LKQGIV

-192 VDINTVQPSEIVSMD
+192 VDINTVQPSEIISMD

-233 ATDTEV
+233 ATESEV
-239 SRIGYNGWVSIGTV
+239 RKMNYNGWVSVGTA
-253 AKNIDMLSADQWRA
+253 AKNIDMLSANQWRE
-267 YVRDNE
+267 YVRKNE
-273 ILDAVDYGAD
+273 ILDAIDYGAD
-283 TDWLKELEQ
+283 TDWIKELEQ

-298 HNVYISNSRPNNGY
+298 HNFSMSTSRKNSGY
-312 RASATY
+312 RGAVTY
-318 QSTEGIVKHNYLNRL
+318 QANEGIVKHNYMNRL
-333 SGSLSAYQYG
+333 AGSLSAYQYG
-343 WDKRLKIDMGLNMT
+343 FNGHLKVDLGINYT

-364 EYGFYGIFNYALNQN
+364 DYGFYGIFNYALNQN
-379 PTVPVKDEDGNY
+379 PTVPVKDSEGRY

-404 FNENYS
+404 YNDNYYS
-410 SEQTRYRLLAYGKL
+410 QQTRHRLLAYAKA
-424 DLELLKGLHA
+424 DVEIISGLHA
-434 IANVSYEYGSWQN
+434 VANLSYEYGSWQN
-447 RYYQPSYAANNNVG
+447 RYYQPSYAAGNSVG
-461 GTGRRQLSDN
+461 GTGRRQLADN
-471 TNAQFEGYLNYDVM
+471 NNYQIEAYLNYNKTFAEIHKLNVM
-485 LKEDHRL
+485 
-492 NAMVGH
+492 AGY
-498 SYLRYMYEGF
+498 SYSKYVYEGF

-517 DMFLYNNLGAGN
+517 DSFLYNNLGAGN

-539 KGEARLASFFGRVNY
+539 KGEARLASFYGRVNY
-554 AYKSRYMFTA
+554 SLNSKYLLTA

-575 KNNKWGYFPSV
+575 KNHKWGYFPSV
-586 ALGWRISDEAFM
+586 ALGWRISDENFM
-598 VGTESWL
+598 QSATGWL

-610 RFGFG
+610 RLGYG

-630 LLGATGGGYYDAST
+630 LLGAGGGGYYDAAT

-665 TAQYNIGLDFALFGR
+665 TAQYNIGIDFSVINRIRGT
-680 LNGAI
+680 I
-685 DVYYKKTSDLLW
+685 DLYYKKTSDLLW

-721 GIEVT
+721 GVELT
-726 LDANVLRMRDF
+726 LSADILSANNFTWNAD
-737 NWDATLTFSY
+737 LTFSY

-760 QDVGTPAGQLHGID
+760 QDLGTPAGQLHGID
-774 GLSNVYTQ
+774 GLSNAYTQ
-782 MVKEGYPTGAF
+782 IVKAGYPTGAF
-793 FGPRCQGIDE
+793 FGPRCSGIDA

-826 LGFSTTLTWKG
+826 LGFATTLNWKG
-837 FDFSLSAYGMFGQKI
+837 FDFRISAYGMFGQKI
-852 LNATNMQLYTDTR
+852 LNATNMQLFTDTR
-865 MPNKN
+865 MPSKN
-870 IPDGFAKLGI
+870 IPDKFAVQGI
-880 KPDKITYSDYW
+880 RPDKITYSDYW
-891 LENGSFLRLQT
+891 LENGSFLRLQA

-910 GTKKIGLEKVRIY
+910 GTKKIGIENLRIY

-941 ISIDGLDSPG
+941 ISTSGLDNPG
-951 IDLCNVYPRTRS
+951 IDLCNVYPKTRS

>member
-1 MKRCQ
+1 MTTNSIRKTALSILSIFC
-6 LKRAVASVLL
+6 VLI
-16 LCAAVWVSAQNAI
+16 ASAQNITLNGVVRYAN
-29 LVKGSVKDEAGEA
+29 GEP
-42 IIGASVAQKGNTS
+42 IIGASIVEKAHPTNGT
-55 KGVISDINGDFTISV
+55 VSDIDGNFTLQA
-70 PEGTVLVVSYIGYI
+70 PEGSIIQISYIGCE
-84 TQEVEAEAT
+84 TKELPAKNPME
-93 VNVVLAENSIMLQEA
+93 VVLEENSVMLQEA
-108 VVVGVGYGTMRK
+108 LVVGVGYGTMRK
-120 SDLTGSIASVSAD
+120 SDLTGAITSVSAKD
-133 ELKQGLV
+133 LKQGIV

-192 VDINTVQPSEIVSMD
+192 VDINTVQPSEIISMD

-233 ATDTEV
+233 ATESEV
-239 SRIGYNGWVSIGTV
+239 RKMSYNGWVSVGTA
-253 AKNIDMLSADQWRA
+253 AKNIDMLSAKQWRE
-267 YVRDNE
+267 YVRKNE
-273 ILDAVDYGAD
+273 ILDAIDYGAD
-283 TDWLKELEQ
+283 TDWIKELEQ

-298 HNVYISNSRPNNGY
+298 HNFSMSTSRKNSGY
-312 RASATY
+312 RGAVTY
-318 QSTEGIVKHNYLNRL
+318 QANEGIVKHNYMNRL
-333 SGSLSAYQYG
+333 AGSLSAYQYG
-343 WDKRLKIDMGLNMT
+343 FNGHLKVDLGINYT

-364 EYGFYGIFNYALNQN
+364 DYGFYGIFNYALNQN
-379 PTVPVKDEDGNY
+379 PTVPVKDSEGRY

-404 FNENYS
+404 YNDNYYS
-410 SEQTRYRLLAYGKL
+410 QQTRHRLLAYAKA
-424 DLELLKGLHA
+424 DVEIISGLHA
-434 IANVSYEYGSWQN
+434 VANLSYEYGSWQN
-447 RYYQPSYAANNNVG
+447 RYYQPSYAAGNSVG
-461 GTGRRQLSDN
+461 GTGRRQLADN
-471 TNAQFEGYLNYDVM
+471 NNYQIEAYLNYNKTFAEIHKLNVM
-485 LKEDHRL
+485 
-492 NAMVGH
+492 AGY
-498 SYLRYMYEGF
+498 SYSKYVYEGF

-517 DMFLYNNLGAGN
+517 DSFLYNNLGAGN

-539 KGEARLASFFGRVNY
+539 KGEARLASFYGRVNY
-554 AYKSRYMFTA
+554 SLNSKYLLTA

-575 KNNKWGYFPSV
+575 KNHKWGYFPSV
-586 ALGWRISDEAFM
+586 ALGWRISDENFM
-598 VGTESWL
+598 QSATGWL

-610 RFGFG
+610 RLGYG
-615 VTGNQDGIGEYKSLA
+615 VTGNQDGIGEYKSIA
-630 LLGATGGGYYDAST
+630 LLGAGGGGYYDAAT

-665 TAQYNIGLDFALFGR
+665 TAQYNIGIDFSVINRIRGT
-680 LNGAI
+680 I
-685 DVYYKKTSDLLW
+685 DLYYKKTSDLLW

-721 GIEVT
+721 GVELT
-726 LDANVLRMRDF
+726 LSADILSANNFTWNAD
-737 NWDATLTFSY
+737 LTFSY

-760 QDVGTPAGQLHGID
+760 QDLGTPAGQLHGID
-774 GLSNVYTQ
+774 GLSNAYTQ
-782 MVKEGYPTGAF
+782 IVKAGYPTGAF
-793 FGPRCQGIDE
+793 FGPRCSGIDA

-826 LGFSTTLTWKG
+826 LGFATTLNWKG
-837 FDFSLSAYGMFGQKI
+837 FDFRVSAYGMFGQKI
-852 LNATNMQLYTDTR
+852 LNATNMQLFTDTR
-865 MPNKN
+865 MPSKN
-870 IPDGFAKLGI
+870 IPDKFAEQGI
-880 KPDKITYSDYW
+880 RPDKITYSDYW
-891 LENGSFLRLQT
+891 LENGSFLRLQA

-910 GTKKIGLEKVRIY
+910 GTKKIGIENLRIY

-941 ISIDGLDSPG
+941 ISTSGLDNPG
-951 IDLCNVYPRTRS
+951 IDLCNVYPKTRS

>member
-1 MKRCQ
+1 MTTNSIRKTALSILSIFC
-6 LKRAVASVLL
+6 VLI
-16 LCAAVWVSAQNAI
+16 ASAQNITLNGVVRYAN
-29 LVKGSVKDEAGEA
+29 GEP
-42 IIGASVAQKGNTS
+42 IIGASIVEKARPTNGT
-55 KGVISDINGDFTISV
+55 VSDIDGNFTLQA
-70 PEGTVLVVSYIGYI
+70 PEGSIIQISYIGCE
-84 TQEVEAEAT
+84 TKELPAKNPME
-93 VNVVLAENSIMLQEA
+93 VVLEENSVMLQEA
-108 VVVGVGYGTMRK
+108 LVVGVGYGTMRK
-120 SDLTGSIASVSAD
+120 SDLTGAITSVSAKD
-133 ELKQGLV
+133 LKQGIV

-192 VDINTVQPSEIVSMD
+192 VDINTVQPSEIISMD

-233 ATDTEV
+233 ATESEV
-239 SRIGYNGWVSIGTV
+239 RKMSYNGWVSVGTA
-253 AKNIDMLSADQWRA
+253 AKNIDMLSANQWRE
-267 YVRDNE
+267 YVRKNE
-273 ILDAVDYGAD
+273 ILDAIDYGAD
-283 TDWLKELEQ
+283 TDWIRELEQ

-298 HNVYISNSRPNNGY
+298 HNFSMSTSRKNSGY
-312 RASATY
+312 RGAVTY
-318 QSTEGIVKHNYLNRL
+318 QANEGIVKHNYMNRL
-333 SGSLSAYQYG
+333 AGSLSAYQYG
-343 WDKRLKIDMGLNMT
+343 FNGHLKVDLGINYT

-364 EYGFYGIFNYALNQN
+364 DYGFYGIFNYALNQN
-379 PTVPVKDEDGNY
+379 PTVPVKDSEGRY

-404 FNENYS
+404 YNDNYYS
-410 SEQTRYRLLAYGKL
+410 QQTRHRLLAYAKA
-424 DLELLKGLHA
+424 DVEIISGLHA
-434 IANVSYEYGSWQN
+434 VANLSYEYGSWQN
-447 RYYQPSYAANNNVG
+447 RYYQPSYAAGNSVG
-461 GTGRRQLSDN
+461 GTGRRQLADN
-471 TNAQFEGYLNYDVM
+471 NNYQIEAYLNYNKTIAEIHKLNVM
-485 LKEDHRL
+485 
-492 NAMVGH
+492 AGY
-498 SYLRYMYEGF
+498 SYSKYVYEGF

-517 DMFLYNNLGAGN
+517 DSFLYNNLGAGN

-539 KGEARLASFFGRVNY
+539 KGEARLASFYGRVNY
-554 AYKSRYMFTA
+554 SLNSKYLLTA

-575 KNNKWGYFPSV
+575 KNHKWGYFPSV
-586 ALGWRISDEAFM
+586 ALGWRISDENFM
-598 VGTESWL
+598 QSATGWL

-610 RFGFG
+610 RLGYG
-615 VTGNQDGIGEYKSLA
+615 VTGNQDGIGEYKSIA
-630 LLGATGGGYYDAST
+630 LLGAGGGGYYDAAT

-665 TAQYNIGLDFALFGR
+665 TAQYNIGIDFSVINRIRGT
-680 LNGAI
+680 I
-685 DVYYKKTSDLLW
+685 DLYYKKTSDLLW

-721 GIEVT
+721 GVELT
-726 LDANVLRMRDF
+726 LSADILSANNFTWNAD
-737 NWDATLTFSY
+737 LTFSY

-760 QDVGTPAGQLHGID
+760 QDLGTPAGQLHGID
-774 GLSNVYTQ
+774 GLSNAYTQ
-782 MVKEGYPTGAF
+782 IVKAGYPTGAF
-793 FGPRCQGIDE
+793 FGPRCSGIDA

-826 LGFSTTLTWKG
+826 LGFATTLNWKG
-837 FDFSLSAYGMFGQKI
+837 FDFRVSAYGMFGQKI
-852 LNATNMQLYTDTR
+852 LNATNMQLFTDTR
-865 MPNKN
+865 MPSKN
-870 IPDGFAKLGI
+870 IPDKFAEQGI
-880 KPDKITYSDYW
+880 RPDKITYSDYW
-891 LENGSFLRLQT
+891 LENGSFLRLQA

-910 GTKKIGLEKVRIY
+910 GTKKIGIENLRIY

-941 ISIDGLDSPG
+941 ISTSGLDNPG
-951 IDLCNVYPRTRS
+951 IDLCNVYPKTRS

>member
-1 MKRCQ
+1 MA
-6 LKRAVASVLL
+6 LSMLFILSVLV
-16 LCAAVWVSAQNAI
+16 ASAQNI
-29 LVKGSVKDEAGEA
+29 SVTGTVTDVNGEP
-42 IIGASVAQKGNTS
+42 IIGASIVEKSNPSNGT
-55 KGVISDINGDFTISV
+55 ISDFEGKFSLQVAKNAIIRISFV
-70 PEGTVLVVSYIGYI
+70 GYES
-84 TQEVEAEAT
+84 QELTAKNPL
-93 VNVVLAENSIMLQEA
+93 NVVLEENAIMLQEA

-120 SDLTGSIASVSAD
+120 SDLTGAITSIPAKD
-133 ELKQGLV
+133 LKQGIV

-192 VDINTVQPSEIVSMD
+192 VDINSVQPSEIISMD

-233 ATDTEV
+233 ATETEV
-239 SRIGYNGWVSIGTV
+239 NKIGYNGWVSVGTA
-253 AKNIDMLSADQWRA
+253 AKNIDMLSANQWRE
-267 YVRDNE
+267 YVRKNE
-273 ILDAVDYGAD
+273 ILDAIDYGAD
-283 TDWLKELEQ
+283 TDWIKELEQ

-298 HNVYISNSRPNNGY
+298 HNFFMSNSRKNNGY

-318 QSTEGIVKHNYLNRL
+318 QANEGIVKHNYMDRIA
-333 SGSLSAYQYG
+333 GSLSAYQYG
-343 WDKRLKIDMGLNMT
+343 LDQRLRFDLGLNMS
-357 YDKYRAP
+357 YDKYRSP
-364 EYGFYGIFNYALNQN
+364 DYGFYGIFNYAINQN
-379 PTVPVKDEDGNY
+379 PTVPVKDEQGNY

-404 FNENYS
+404 YNDNYY
-410 SEQTRYRLLAYGKL
+410 SEQTRHRLLAFGKVDFEIL
-424 DLELLKGLHA
+424 SGLHA
-434 IANVSYEYGSWQN
+434 VANLSYEHGSWQN
-447 RYYQPSYAANNNVG
+447 RYYQPSYAAGNSVG
-461 GTGRRQLSDN
+461 GTGRRQLADN
-471 TNAQFEGYLNYDVM
+471 SNYQLETYVSYDKTIADVH
-485 LKEDHRL
+485 KL
-492 NAMVGH
+492 NAMAGY
-498 SYLRYMYEGF
+498 SYSKYVYEGF

-517 DMFLYNNLGAGN
+517 DSFLYNNLGAGN

-539 KGEARLASFFGRVNY
+539 KGEARLASFYGRLNY
-554 AYKSRYMFTA
+554 SFNSKYMLTA

-575 KNNKWGYFPSV
+575 ANHKWGYFPSA
-586 ALGWRISDEAFM
+586 ALGWRVSEEAFM
-598 VGTESWL
+598 KDIKWI
-605 DNLKL
+605 DNLKV
-610 RFGFG
+610 RIGYG

-630 LLGATGGGYYDAST
+630 LLGAGGGGYYDAAT

-665 TAQYNIGLDFALFGR
+665 TAQYNVGIDFAVINRIRGT
-680 LNGAI
+680 I
-685 DVYYKKTSDLLW
+685 DLYYKKTSDLLW

-721 GIEVT
+721 GVELT
-726 LDANVLRMRDF
+726 LNADILKMGGFDWSAD
-737 NWDATLTFSY
+737 LTFAY

-760 QDVGTPAGQLHGID
+760 QDLGTPAGQLHGID
-774 GLSNVYTQ
+774 GLSNAYTQ
-782 MVKEGYPTGAF
+782 MVKAGYPTGAF
-793 FGPRCQGIDE
+793 FGPRCSGIDA

-826 LGFSTTLTWKG
+826 LGFSTTVNWKG
-837 FDFSLSAYGMFGQKI
+837 FDLSLSAYGMFGQKI
-852 LNATNMQLYTDTR
+852 LNATNMQLFTDTR
-865 MPNKN
+865 MPSKN
-870 IPDGFAKLGI
+870 IPDKFAEQGI

-891 LENGSFLRLQT
+891 LEDGSFLRLQS

-910 GTKKIGLEKVRIY
+910 GTKKIGIENLRVY

-941 ISIDGLDSPG
+941 INTSGLDNPG
-951 IDLCNVYPRTRS
+951 IDLCNVYPKTRS
-963 FIFGLN
+963 FILGLN

>member
-1 MKRCQ
+1 MTTNSIRKTALSILSIFC
-6 LKRAVASVLL
+6 VLI
-16 LCAAVWVSAQNAI
+16 ASAQNITLNGVVRYAN
-29 LVKGSVKDEAGEA
+29 GEP
-42 IIGASVAQKGNTS
+42 IIGASIVEKARPTNGT
-55 KGVISDINGDFTISV
+55 VSDIDGNFTLQA
-70 PEGTVLVVSYIGYI
+70 PEGSIIQISYIGCE
-84 TQEVEAEAT
+84 TKELPAKNPME
-93 VNVVLAENSIMLQEA
+93 VVLEENSVMLQEA
-108 VVVGVGYGTMRK
+108 LVVGVGYGTMRK
-120 SDLTGSIASVSAD
+120 SDLTGAITSVSAKD
-133 ELKQGLV
+133 LKQGIV

-192 VDINTVQPSEIVSMD
+192 VDINTVQPSEIISMD

-218 GSRGANG
+218 GTRGANG

-233 ATDTEV
+233 ATESEV
-239 SRIGYNGWVSIGTV
+239 RKMSYNGWVSVGTA
-253 AKNIDMLSADQWRA
+253 AKNIDMLSANQWRE
-267 YVRDNE
+267 YVRKNE
-273 ILDAVDYGAD
+273 ILDAIDYGAD
-283 TDWLKELEQ
+283 TDWIKELEQ

-298 HNVYISNSRPNNGY
+298 HNFSMSTSRKNSGY
-312 RASATY
+312 RGAVTY
-318 QSTEGIVKHNYLNRL
+318 QANEGIVKHNYMNRL
-333 SGSLSAYQYG
+333 AGSLSAYQYG
-343 WDKRLKIDMGLNMT
+343 FNGHLKVDLGINYT

-364 EYGFYGIFNYALNQN
+364 DYGFYGIFNYALNQN
-379 PTVPVKDEDGNY
+379 PTVPVKDSEGRY

-404 FNENYS
+404 YNDNYYS
-410 SEQTRYRLLAYGKL
+410 QQTRHRLLAYAKA
-424 DLELLKGLHA
+424 DVEIISGLHA
-434 IANVSYEYGSWQN
+434 VANLSYEYGSWQN
-447 RYYQPSYAANNNVG
+447 RYYQPSYAAGNSVG
-461 GTGRRQLSDN
+461 GTGRRQLADN
-471 TNAQFEGYLNYDVM
+471 NNYQIEAYLNYNKTFAEIHKLNVM
-485 LKEDHRL
+485 
-492 NAMVGH
+492 AGY
-498 SYLRYMYEGF
+498 SYSKYVYEGF

-517 DMFLYNNLGAGN
+517 DSFLYNNLGAGN

-539 KGEARLASFFGRVNY
+539 KGEARLASFYGRVNY
-554 AYKSRYMFTA
+554 SLNSKYLLTA

-575 KNNKWGYFPSV
+575 KNHKWGYFPSV
-586 ALGWRISDEAFM
+586 ALGWRISDENFM
-598 VGTESWL
+598 QSATGWL

-610 RFGFG
+610 RLGYG

-630 LLGATGGGYYDAST
+630 LLGAGGGGYYDAVT

-665 TAQYNIGLDFALFGR
+665 TAQYNIGIDFSVINRIRGT
-680 LNGAI
+680 I
-685 DVYYKKTSDLLW
+685 DLYYKKTSDLLW

-721 GIEVT
+721 GVELT
-726 LDANVLRMRDF
+726 LSADILSANNFTWNAD
-737 NWDATLTFSY
+737 LTFSY

-760 QDVGTPAGQLHGID
+760 QDLGTPAGQLHGID
-774 GLSNVYTQ
+774 GLSNAYTQ
-782 MVKEGYPTGAF
+782 IVKAGYPTGAF
-793 FGPRCQGIDE
+793 FGPRCSGIDA

-826 LGFSTTLTWKG
+826 LGFATTLNWKG
-837 FDFSLSAYGMFGQKI
+837 FDFRVSAYGMFGQKI
-852 LNATNMQLYTDTR
+852 LNATNMQLFTDTR
-865 MPNKN
+865 MPSKN
-870 IPDGFAKLGI
+870 IPDKFAEQGI
-880 KPDKITYSDYW
+880 RPDKITYSDYW
-891 LENGSFLRLQT
+891 LENGSFLRLQA

-910 GTKKIGLEKVRIY
+910 GTKKIGIENLRIY

-941 ISIDGLDSPG
+941 ISTSGLDNPG
-951 IDLCNVYPRTRS
+951 IDLCNVYPKTRS

>member
-1 MKRCQ
+1 MTTNSIRKTALSILSIFC
-6 LKRAVASVLL
+6 VLI
-16 LCAAVWVSAQNAI
+16 ASAQNITLNGVVRYAN
-29 LVKGSVKDEAGEA
+29 GEP
-42 IIGASVAQKGNTS
+42 IIGASIVEKARPTNGT
-55 KGVISDINGDFTISV
+55 VSDIDGNFTLQA
-70 PEGTVLVVSYIGYI
+70 PEGSIIQISYIGCE
-84 TQEVEAEAT
+84 TKELPAKNPME
-93 VNVVLAENSIMLQEA
+93 VVLEENPVMLQEA
-108 VVVGVGYGTMRK
+108 LVVGVGYGTMRK
-120 SDLTGSIASVSAD
+120 SDLTGAITSVSAKD
-133 ELKQGLV
+133 LKQGIV

-192 VDINTVQPSEIVSMD
+192 VDINTVQPSEIISMD

-233 ATDTEV
+233 ATESEV
-239 SRIGYNGWVSIGTV
+239 RKMNYNGWVSVGTA
-253 AKNIDMLSADQWRA
+253 AKNIDMLSANQWRE
-267 YVRDNE
+267 YVRKNE
-273 ILDAVDYGAD
+273 ILDAIDYGAD
-283 TDWLKELEQ
+283 TDWIKELEQ

-298 HNVYISNSRPNNGY
+298 HNFSMSTSRKNSGY
-312 RASATY
+312 RGAVTY
-318 QSTEGIVKHNYLNRL
+318 QANEGIVKHNYMNRL
-333 SGSLSAYQYG
+333 AGSLSAYQYG
-343 WDKRLKIDMGLNMT
+343 FNGHLKVDLGINYT

-364 EYGFYGIFNYALNQN
+364 DYGFYGIFNYALNQN
-379 PTVPVKDEDGNY
+379 PTVPVKDSEGRY

-404 FNENYS
+404 YNDNYYS
-410 SEQTRYRLLAYGKL
+410 QQTRHRLLAYAKA
-424 DLELLKGLHA
+424 DVEIISGLHA
-434 IANVSYEYGSWQN
+434 VANLSYEYGSWQN
-447 RYYQPSYAANNNVG
+447 RYYQPSYAAGNSVG
-461 GTGRRQLSDN
+461 GTGRRQLADN
-471 TNAQFEGYLNYDVM
+471 NNYQIEAYLNYNKTFAEIHKLNVM
-485 LKEDHRL
+485 
-492 NAMVGH
+492 AGY
-498 SYLRYMYEGF
+498 SYSKYVYEGF

-517 DMFLYNNLGAGN
+517 DSFLYNNLGAGN

-539 KGEARLASFFGRVNY
+539 KGEARLASFYGRVNY
-554 AYKSRYMFTA
+554 SLNSKYLLTA

-575 KNNKWGYFPSV
+575 KNHKWGYFPSV
-586 ALGWRISDEAFM
+586 ALGWRISDENFM
-598 VGTESWL
+598 QSATGWL

-610 RFGFG
+610 RLGYG
-615 VTGNQDGIGEYKSLA
+615 VTGNQDGIGEYKSIA
-630 LLGATGGGYYDAST
+630 LLGAGGGGYYDAAT

-665 TAQYNIGLDFALFGR
+665 TAQYNIGIDFSVINRIRGT
-680 LNGAI
+680 I
-685 DVYYKKTSDLLW
+685 DLYYKKTSDLLW

-721 GIEVT
+721 GVELT
-726 LDANVLRMRDF
+726 LSADILSANNFTWNAD
-737 NWDATLTFSY
+737 LTFSY

-760 QDVGTPAGQLHGID
+760 QDLGTPAGQLHGID
-774 GLSNVYTQ
+774 GLSNAYTQ
-782 MVKEGYPTGAF
+782 IVKAGYPTGAF
-793 FGPRCQGIDE
+793 FGPRCSGIDA

-826 LGFSTTLTWKG
+826 LGFATTLNWKG
-837 FDFSLSAYGMFGQKI
+837 FDFRISAYGMFGQKI
-852 LNATNMQLYTDTR
+852 LNATNMQLFTDTR
-865 MPNKN
+865 MPSKN
-870 IPDGFAKLGI
+870 IPDKFAVQGI
-880 KPDKITYSDYW
+880 RPDKITYSDYW
-891 LENGSFLRLQT
+891 LENGSFLRLQA

-910 GTKKIGLEKVRIY
+910 GTKKIGIENLRIY

-941 ISIDGLDSPG
+941 ISTSGLDNPG
-951 IDLCNVYPRTRS
+951 IDLCNVYPKTRS

>member
-424 DLELLKGLHA
+424 D
-434 IANVSYEYGSWQN
+434 
-447 RYYQPSYAANNNVG
+447 
-461 GTGRRQLSDN
+461 
-471 TNAQFEGYLNYDVM
+471 F
-485 LKEDHRL
+485 
-492 NAMVGH
+492 
-498 SYLRYMYEGF
+498 
-508 GASRSGFDT
+508 SR
-517 DMFLYNNLGAGN
+517 
-529 DYRKDDVYSN
+529 
-539 KGEARLASFFGRVNY
+539 
-554 AYKSRYMFTA
+554 
-564 TMRADGSSRFG
+564 
-575 KNNKWGYFPSV
+575 
-586 ALGWRISDEAFM
+586 
-598 VGTESWL
+598 
-605 DNLKL
+605 
-610 RFGFG
+610 
-615 VTGNQDGIGEYKSLA
+615 
-630 LLGATGGGYYDAST
+630 
-644 GTWKATYSPSQNAN
+644 
-658 PDLKWES
+658 
-665 TAQYNIGLDFALFGR
+665 
-680 LNGAI
+680 
-685 DVYYKKTSDLLW
+685 
-697 NYPVSQ
+697 
-703 PPYLY
+703 
-708 SSMLANVGDLVNK
+708 
-721 GIEVT
+721 
-726 LDANVLRMRDF
+726 
-737 NWDATLTFSY
+737 
-747 NHQEITSLSNDTF
+747 
-760 QDVGTPAGQLHGID
+760 
-774 GLSNVYTQ
+774 
-782 MVKEGYPTGAF
+782 
-793 FGPRCQGIDE
+793 
-803 NGEYIIENPDEQ
+803 
-815 VYLGSAQPKFN
+815 
-826 LGFSTTLTWKG
+826 
-837 FDFSLSAYGMFGQKI
+837 
-852 LNATNMQLYTDTR
+852 
-865 MPNKN
+865 
-870 IPDGFAKLGI
+870 
-880 KPDKITYSDYW
+880 
-891 LENGSFLRLQT
+891 
-902 ITLGYTIP
+902 
-910 GTKKIGLEKVRIY
+910 
-923 GTVDNVCTL
+923 
-932 TGYSGVDPE
+932 
-941 ISIDGLDSPG
+941 
-951 IDLCNVYPRTRS
+951 
-963 FIFGLN
+963 
-969 VSF
+969 

>member
-1 MKRCQ
+1 MLTNHIRKT
-6 LKRAVASVLL
+6 VLSMVFIL
-16 LCAAVWVSAQNAI
+16 SMLIASAQNISLTGTVTDAN
-29 LVKGSVKDEAGEA
+29 GEP
-42 IIGASVAQKGNTS
+42 IIGASIVEKNKPSNGTT
-55 KGVISDINGDFTISV
+55 SDIDGKFSLQV
-70 PEGTVLVVSYIGYI
+70 PEGAIIKISYVGCE
-84 TQEVEAEAT
+84 TKELPAKNPM
-93 VNVVLAENSIMLQEA
+93 NVVLEENSIMLQEA
-108 VVVGVGYGTMRK
+108 VVVGIGYGTMRK
-120 SDLTGSIASVSAD
+120 SDLTGAITSISAKD
-133 ELKQGLV
+133 LKQGIV

-151 AGLSVTQA
+151 AGLAVTQA

-192 VDINTVQPSEIVSMD
+192 VDINTVQPSEIISMD

-233 ATDTEV
+233 ATETEV
-239 SRIGYNGWVSIGTV
+239 NKMSYSGWVSVGKA
-253 AKNIDMLSADQWRA
+253 AKNIDMLSANQWRD
-267 YVRDNE
+267 YVRKNE
-273 ILDAVDYGAD
+273 ILDAIDYGAN
-283 TDWLKELEQ
+283 TDWIKELEQ
-292 TAVSHS
+292 TAISHS
-298 HNVYISNSRPNNGY
+298 HNFSMSNSRKNNGY

-318 QSTEGIVKHNYLNRL
+318 QANEGIVKHNYMNRL
-333 SGSLSAYQYG
+333 AGSLSAYQYG
-343 WDKRLKIDMGLNMT
+343 FNNRLKVDLGLNYT

-364 EYGFYGIFNYALNQN
+364 DYGFYGIFNYAINQN
-379 PTVPVKDEDGNY
+379 PTVPVKDAQGRY

-404 FNENYS
+404 YNDNYY
-410 SEQTRYRLLAYGKL
+410 SEQTRHRMLAFGKA
-424 DLELLKGLHA
+424 DLEIISGLHA
-434 IANVSYEYGSWQN
+434 VANLSYEYGSWQN
-447 RYYQPSYAANNNVG
+447 RYYQPSYAAGNSVG
-461 GTGRRQLSDN
+461 GTGRRQLADN
-471 TNAQFEGYLNYDVM
+471 SNYQIESYLSYD
-485 LKEDHRL
+485 KTIAKIHKL
-492 NAMVGH
+492 NAMAGY
-498 SYLRYMYEGF
+498 SYSKYVYEGF

-517 DMFLYNNLGAGN
+517 DNFLYNNLGAGN

-539 KGEARLASFFGRVNY
+539 KGEARLASFYGRLNY
-554 AYKSRYMFTA
+554 SLNGRYMLTA

-575 KNNKWGYFPSV
+575 KNHKWGYFPSA
-586 ALGWRISDEAFM
+586 ALGWRISEESFM
-598 VGTESWL
+598 RGTTNWL

-610 RFGFG
+610 RFGYG

-630 LLGATGGGYYDAST
+630 LLGAGGGGYYDATT

-665 TAQYNIGLDFALFGR
+665 TAQYNVGVDFAVINRIRGT
-680 LNGAI
+680 I
-685 DVYYKKTSDLLW
+685 DLYYKKTSDLLW

-703 PPYLY
+703 PPHLY

-721 GIEVT
+721 GVELTIN
-726 LDANVLRMRDF
+726 ANILSIKDF
-737 NWDATLTFSY
+737 NWSADLTFSY

-760 QDVGTPAGQLHGID
+760 QDLGTPAGQLHGID
-774 GLSNVYTQ
+774 GLSNAYTQ
-782 MVKEGYPTGAF
+782 IVKAGYPTGAF
-793 FGPRCQGIDE
+793 FGPRCSGIDA

-826 LGFSTTLTWKG
+826 LGFSTTVNWKG

-852 LNATNMQLYTDTR
+852 LNATNMQLFTDTR
-865 MPNKN
+865 MPGKN
-870 IPDGFAKLGI
+870 IPDKFAEQGI

-891 LENGSFLRLQT
+891 LEDGSFLRLQS

-910 GTKKIGLEKVRIY
+910 GTKKIGIDNLRVY

-932 TGYSGVDPE
+932 TKYSGVDPE
-941 ISIDGLDSPG
+941 INTSGLDNPG
-951 IDLCNVYPRTRS
+951 IDLCNVYPKTRS

>member
-1 MKRCQ
+1 MTTNSIRKT
-6 LKRAVASVLL
+6 VLSIL
-16 LCAAVWVSAQNAI
+16 SIFCVLIASAQNITLNGVVRYAN
-29 LVKGSVKDEAGEA
+29 GEP
-42 IIGASVAQKGNTS
+42 IIGASIVEKARPTNGT
-55 KGVISDINGDFTISV
+55 VSDIDGNFTLQA
-70 PEGTVLVVSYIGYI
+70 PEGSIIQISYIGCE
-84 TQEVEAEAT
+84 TKELPAKNPME
-93 VNVVLAENSIMLQEA
+93 VVLEENSVMLQEA
-108 VVVGVGYGTMRK
+108 LVVGVGYGTMRK
-120 SDLTGSIASVSAD
+120 SDLTGAITSVSAKD
-133 ELKQGLV
+133 LKQGIV

-192 VDINTVQPSEIVSMD
+192 VDINTVQPSEIISMD

-233 ATDTEV
+233 ATESEV
-239 SRIGYNGWVSIGTV
+239 RKMSYNGWVSVGTA
-253 AKNIDMLSADQWRA
+253 AKNIDMLSANQWRE
-267 YVRDNE
+267 YVRKNE
-273 ILDAVDYGAD
+273 ILDAIDYGAD
-283 TDWLKELEQ
+283 TDWIKELEQ

-298 HNVYISNSRPNNGY
+298 HNFSMSTSRKNSGY
-312 RASATY
+312 RGAVTY
-318 QSTEGIVKHNYLNRL
+318 QANEGIVKHNYMNRL
-333 SGSLSAYQYG
+333 AGSLSAYQYG
-343 WDKRLKIDMGLNMT
+343 FNGHLKVDLGINYT

-364 EYGFYGIFNYALNQN
+364 DYGFYGIFNYALNQN
-379 PTVPVKDEDGNY
+379 PTVPVKDSEGRY

-404 FNENYS
+404 YNDNYYS
-410 SEQTRYRLLAYGKL
+410 QQTRHRLLAYAKA
-424 DLELLKGLHA
+424 DVEIISGLHA
-434 IANVSYEYGSWQN
+434 VANLSYEYGSWQN
-447 RYYQPSYAANNNVG
+447 RYYQPSYAAGNSVG
-461 GTGRRQLSDN
+461 GTGRRQLADN
-471 TNAQFEGYLNYDVM
+471 NNYQIEAYLNYNKTFAEIHKLNVM
-485 LKEDHRL
+485 
-492 NAMVGH
+492 AGY
-498 SYLRYMYEGF
+498 SYSKYVYEGF

-517 DMFLYNNLGAGN
+517 DSFLYNNLGAGN

-539 KGEARLASFFGRVNY
+539 KGEARLASFYGRVNY
-554 AYKSRYMFTA
+554 SLNSKYLLTA

-575 KNNKWGYFPSV
+575 KNHKWGYFPSV
-586 ALGWRISDEAFM
+586 ALGWRISDENFM
-598 VGTESWL
+598 QSATGWL

-610 RFGFG
+610 RLGYG
-615 VTGNQDGIGEYKSLA
+615 VTGNQDGIGEYKSIA
-630 LLGATGGGYYDAST
+630 LLGAGGGGYYDAAT

-665 TAQYNIGLDFALFGR
+665 TAQYNIGIDFSVINRIRGT
-680 LNGAI
+680 I
-685 DVYYKKTSDLLW
+685 DLYYKKTSDLLW

-721 GIEVT
+721 GVELT
-726 LDANVLRMRDF
+726 LSADILSANNFTWNAD
-737 NWDATLTFSY
+737 LTFSY

-760 QDVGTPAGQLHGID
+760 QDLGTPAGQLHGID
-774 GLSNVYTQ
+774 GLSNAYTQ
-782 MVKEGYPTGAF
+782 IVKAGYPTGAF
-793 FGPRCQGIDE
+793 FGPRCSGIDA

-826 LGFSTTLTWKG
+826 LGFATTLNWKG
-837 FDFSLSAYGMFGQKI
+837 FDFRVSAYGMFGQKI
-852 LNATNMQLYTDTR
+852 LNATNMQLFTDTR
-865 MPNKN
+865 MPSKN
-870 IPDGFAKLGI
+870 IPDKFAEQGI
-880 KPDKITYSDYW
+880 RPDKITYSDYW
-891 LENGSFLRLQT
+891 LENGSFLRLQA

-910 GTKKIGLEKVRIY
+910 GTKKIGIENLRIY

-941 ISIDGLDSPG
+941 ISTSGLDNPG
-951 IDLCNVYPRTRS
+951 IDLCNVYPKTRS